1 MLTFTHLVRKVSAS
15 GATEIRL
22 LSDKPILVAKGN
34 SKRELGEALS
44 SKQVLSILNKS
55 LPKEITRDFRWGHE
69 VQHKLELEEEPWAVR
84 VILKS
89 KNDIRVQ
96 LRKATPGSRP
106 FTTDQPSVIG
116 SIRQDG
122 PTKDLSGASQL
133 AGSAASSLDP
143 VPEPIQLT
151 SAQSKSIRALA
162 EGGQITL
169 VYGALAKSSKDIQK
183 ALSGLG
189 LKPKPTT
196 DSDVAIEAM
205 RYTDFPV
212 IVLGFDGDYEDD
224 PVYRAVRQLPFHRR
238 LKTFVVLVGPNLRT
252 GDRLLAF
259 SLSVNL
265 AIGIKNANHFGRLF
279 EEAQTLWAQFLTPYH
294 QAIRRMESER

>member
-55 LPKEITRDFRWGHE
+55 LPKNITRDFRWGHE
-69 VQHKLELEEEPWAVR
+69 IQHQLEIEEEPWAVR
-84 VILKS
+84 VILNT

-96 LRKATPGSRP
+96 LRKATEGARP
-106 FTTDQPSVIG
+106 FTAEQPSVIG
-116 SIRQDG
+116 AVRHDG
-122 PTKDLSGASQL
+122 PTKDLSGASQI
-133 AGSAASSLDP
+133 ANAAASSLDP
-143 VPEPIQLT
+143 VPEPRKLT
-151 SAQSKSIRALA
+151 SAQSKTIRALA
-162 EGGQITL
+162 EGGQIAL
-169 VYGALAKSSKDIQK
+169 VYGGLAKSSKDIQK

-189 LKPKPTT
+189 LKPKATT
-196 DSDVAIEAM
+196 DGDVAIEAM

-212 IVLGFDGDYEDD
+212 IVLGFDGEFSSD
-224 PVYRAVRQLPFHRR
+224 PVYRAVRELPFARR
-238 LKTFVVLVGPNLRT
+238 LKTFVVLVGPDLRT

-279 EEAQTLWAQFLTPYH
+279 EEAQNMWAQFLAPYD
-294 QAIRRMESER
+294 QAVRRMEAER